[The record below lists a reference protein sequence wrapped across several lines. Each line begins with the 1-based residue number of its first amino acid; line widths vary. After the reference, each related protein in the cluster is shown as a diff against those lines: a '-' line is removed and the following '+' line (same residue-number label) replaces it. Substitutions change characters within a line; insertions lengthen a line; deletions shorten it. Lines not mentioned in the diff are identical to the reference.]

1 MTTEINADAREIAQ
15 FEALAHRWW
24 DPMGEMRPL
33 HQINPLRLE
42 YIEQRCCLRDRKILD
57 VGCGGGLLSEAMAA
71 KGASVTGVD
80 LAEASLE
87 VARLHVRQS
96 GLHVEYRNISVE
108 ILATQEA
115 GSFDVVTC
123 MEMLEHVPDPESVV
137 RACTRLVRPGGTV
150 FFSTLNRNP
159 KAYLLAVLGAEYIM
173 RMLPAGTHDYKKF
186 IRPSELGAWCRQ
198 SGLTINGM
206 TGLNYHPIHQDFYL
220 GDNVDV
226 NYIMHCQRGSQVE
239 QCP

>member
-1 MTTEINADAREIAQ
+1 MTSKANVDEREIAQ
-15 FEALAHRWW
+15 FEALAYRWW
-24 DPMGEMRPL
+24 DPEGEMRPL
-33 HQINPLRLE
+33 HLINPLRLQ
-42 YIEQRCCLRDRKILD
+42 YISERCKLKGNRVLD
-57 VGCGGGLLSEAMAA
+57 VGCGAGLLSEAMAA
-71 KGASVTGVD
+71 EGARVTGID
-80 LAEASLE
+80 LAEASLG
-87 VARLHVRQS
+87 VARLHLLESELEVD
-96 GLHVEYRNISVE
+96 YRKISIE
-108 ILATQEA
+108 ELAEERP

-137 RACTRLVRPGGTV
+137 RACKALVRPGGTV

-198 SGLTINGM
+198 A
-206 TGLNYHPIHQDFYL
+206 GLNISGMAGLHYHPLRQSFYL

-226 NYIMHCQRGSQVE
+226 NYLMHCQVAGSASR
-239 QCP
+239 